1 MSEQIF
7 NEGAVFVLR
16 RIDFV
21 DKVRRTLD
29 LALSLVLL
37 LVLDGPDGPDRRGG
51 QDGQRRTGPL
61 RQRRVGRDGRVF
73 TIFKFRT
80 MKPNCDDGRL
90 RDLIAR
96 ELNGEDTSEGGSFKL
111 SDDTRVTRIGGFLRR
126 TSLDELPQIR
136 NCASGNMSLVGPRPC
151 LEWEAAMFLLESR
164 SRFTVRPGI
173 TGLWQVSGRSE
184 LGTLDMLK
192 LDLQYVRHRTLW
204 MDFIILLRT
213 VPTLLRASGLTAPA
227 LLLATTGGHLTQ
239 LAGIAERIPH
249 DPDSVWVTHANE
261 QSESMLADRDVQF
274 IPYVGVRDVR
284 GVLGCVPVAHALHRR
299 RRITRAIS
307 TGSGIAIG
315 FLPYL
320 AARAWSATSSRVRRV
335 SSARR

>member
-1 MSEQIF
+1 MSEQVF
-7 NEGAVFVLR
+7 NEGAVFGLR
-16 RIDFV
+16 RIDVV
-21 DKVRRTLD
+21 DKARRTLD

-37 LVLDGPDGPDRRGG
+37 LVLMVPMVLIAAAVRMDSDGPA
-51 QDGQRRTGPL
+51 L
-61 RQRRVGRDGRVF
+61 FRQRRVGRDGRVF

-126 TSLDELPQIR
+126 TSLDELPQIL
-136 NCASGNMSLVGPRPC
+136 NVVSGNMSLVGPRPC
-151 LEWEAAMFLLESR
+151 LEWEAAMFPPESR
-164 SRFTVRPGI
+164 SRFAVRPGI

-213 VPTLLRASGLTAPA
+213 VPTLLRASG
-227 LLLATTGGHLTQ
+227 
-239 LAGIAERIPH
+239 
-249 DPDSVWVTHANE
+249 
-261 QSESMLADRDVQF
+261 
-274 IPYVGVRDVR
+274 
-284 GVLGCVPVAHALHRR
+284 
-299 RRITRAIS
+299 
-307 TGSGIAIG
+307 
-315 FLPYL
+315 
-320 AARAWSATSSRVRRV
+320 AR
-335 SSARR
+335 